1 MAIGIRDKNGPAETQ
16 MVKINRYRWRVYVKF
31 MEQTFNRNILKE
43 NGWGHKEL
51 KKWAG
56 FKEKEVNNNGK
67 WDNKQTRKKNEN
79 E

>member
-1 MAIGIRDKNGPAETQ
+1 
-16 MVKINRYRWRVYVKF
+16 

-43 NGWGHKEL
+43 NGLGHKEI

-56 FKEKEVNNNGK
+56 FKEKEVNSSGK

>member
-1 MAIGIRDKNGPAETQ
+1 
-16 MVKINRYRWRVYVKF
+16 
-31 MEQTFNRNILKE
+31 MEKTFNRNILKE
-43 NGWGHKEL
+43 NGRGHKEL
-51 KKWAG
+51 TKWAG